1 MKKIVLLVCII
12 LPLTIISQE
21 LSDAYLESLPE
32 SVREDVLKGID
43 DKKDKDKAVY
53 KRPSTMVSKDKSEFS
68 QYKEFKDSK
77 INDEINTNL
86 RFGKSIFESVQTSF
100 MPINEPNLD
109 GSYIL
114 DFGDIL
120 EVQIVGQKAMIEELP
135 VNRDGSI
142 NIPEIGKVYIAGLSL
157 ESASSLIKNKIESAY
172 IGVNSF
178 ISLINVRDIQI
189 LITGN
194 AYKPGMYTLN
204 GNSSL
209 LHAIS
214 MAGGINDN
222 GSYREINLIRNNK
235 LISSLDLYDI
245 FIYGYSNLSANLRS
259 GDTIHI
265 SQHKNLVHAVSGVNR
280 PMIYELKPEQTLMDL
295 VGYAN
300 GLSSNANIKSMVVE
314 RIVDGVIQT
323 RKIVDNDLQSI
334 KANDNDSLII
344 EEFVF
349 GKVEIKGAVKRP
361 GFYKI
366 TEETTLS
373 NILKRAGG
381 FKPTAY
387 PFGGHLNNKKTALL
401 NQDAKEKLYNNF
413 IKDLVTGFEILDE
426 SALEILES
434 LKQTESSGRIMAE
447 FDISVLEAYPELDTR
462 LDDGDEILIPYKSEQ
477 VYVYG
482 ETNSQ
487 GTVKYKPGKSPDYYI
502 NNAGGYLKTADTKG
516 LYIIHPN
523 GETISLNTGAKVLGF
538 INSESNELV
547 YPGSIIF
554 VPQKSNLNAA
564 KTASIWAPIISSIAL
579 SLTSLSVLNNSN

>member
-1 MKKIVLLVCII
+1 MKKIVLIVCII

-32 SVREDVLKGID
+32 SVKEDVLKGID
-43 DKKDKDKAVY
+43 DKKNKDKTVY
-53 KRPSTMVSKDKSEFS
+53 KRPSTMVGKDESEFS
-68 QYKEFKDSK
+68 QYKEFKDSN
-77 INDEINTNL
+77 INNEINTNV

-142 NIPEIGKVYIAGLSL
+142 NIPEIGKVFIAGLSL

-178 ISLINVRDIQI
+178 VTLINVRDIQI

-204 GNSSL
+204 GNSSV

-314 RIVDGVIQT
+314 GIVDGVIQT
-323 RKIVDNDLQSI
+323 QKIVDNDLQSI

-413 IKDLVTGFEILDE
+413 IKDLITGFEILDD

-487 GTVKYKPGKSPDYYI
+487 GTVKYRPGKSPDYYI

-523 GETISLNTGAKVLGF
+523 GETISLNTNGKVLGF

-579 SLTSLSVLNNSN
+579 SLTSLSVLNNSK

>member
-32 SVREDVLKGID
+32 SVKEDVLKGID
-43 DKKDKDKAVY
+43 DKKNKDKAVY
-53 KRPSTMVSKDKSEFS
+53 KRPSTMVGKDESEFS

-77 INDEINTNL
+77 INNEIKTNV

-114 DFGDIL
+114 DIGDIL
-120 EVQIVGQKAMIEELP
+120 EVQIVGQKAIIEELP

-142 NIPEIGKVYIAGLSL
+142 NIPEIGKVFIAGLSL
-157 ESASSLIKNKIESAY
+157 ESASALIKNKIESAY

-178 ISLINVRDIQI
+178 VTLINVRDIQI

-204 GNSSL
+204 GNSSM

-214 MAGGINDN
+214 MAGGVNDN

-235 LISSLDLYDI
+235 LIASLDLYDI

-259 GDTIHI
+259 GDTIYI

-280 PMIYELKPEQTLMDL
+280 PMIYELNPEETLMDL

-300 GLSSNANIKSMVVE
+300 GLSSIANIKSMVVE
-314 RIVDGVIQT
+314 GIVDGVIQT
-323 RKIVDNDLQSI
+323 QKIVDNDLQSI
-334 KANDNDSLII
+334 KVNDNDSLII

-349 GKVEIKGAVKRP
+349 GKIEIKGAVKRP
-361 GFYKI
+361 GFYKV

-373 NILKRAGG
+373 DILKRAGG

-413 IKDLVTGFEILDE
+413 IKDLITGFDILDD

-447 FDISVLEAYPELDTR
+447 FDISVLEAYPQLDTR
-462 LDDGDEILIPYKSEQ
+462 LNDGDEILIPYKSEQ

-523 GETISLNTGAKVLGF
+523 GETISLNTNGKVLGF

-579 SLTSLSVLNNSN
+579 SLTSLSVLNNSK

>member
-1 MKKIVLLVCII
+1 
-12 LPLTIISQE
+12 
-21 LSDAYLESLPE
+21 
-32 SVREDVLKGID
+32 
-43 DKKDKDKAVY
+43 
-53 KRPSTMVSKDKSEFS
+53 
-68 QYKEFKDSK
+68 
-77 INDEINTNL
+77 
-86 RFGKSIFESVQTSF
+86 
-100 MPINEPNLD
+100 
-109 GSYIL
+109 
-114 DFGDIL
+114 
-120 EVQIVGQKAMIEELP
+120 
-135 VNRDGSI
+135 
-142 NIPEIGKVYIAGLSL
+142 
-157 ESASSLIKNKIESAY
+157 
-172 IGVNSF
+172 
-178 ISLINVRDIQI
+178 
-189 LITGN
+189 
-194 AYKPGMYTLN
+194 
-204 GNSSL
+204 
-209 LHAIS
+209 
-214 MAGGINDN
+214 
-222 GSYREINLIRNNK
+222 
-235 LISSLDLYDI
+235 
-245 FIYGYSNLSANLRS
+245 
-259 GDTIHI
+259 
-265 SQHKNLVHAVSGVNR
+265 
-280 PMIYELKPEQTLMDL
+280 MDL

>member
-1 MKKIVLLVCII
+1 MKKIVLIVCII

-32 SVREDVLKGID
+32 SVKEDVLKGID
-43 DKKDKDKAVY
+43 DKKNKDKAVY
-53 KRPSTMVSKDKSEFS
+53 KRPSTMVGKDESEFS
-68 QYKEFKDSK
+68 QYKEFKDSN
-77 INDEINTNL
+77 INNEINTNV

-142 NIPEIGKVYIAGLSL
+142 NIPEIGKVFIAGLSL

-178 ISLINVRDIQI
+178 VTLINVRDIQI

-204 GNSSL
+204 GNSSV

-314 RIVDGVIQT
+314 GIVDGVIQT
-323 RKIVDNDLQSI
+323 QKIVDNDLQSI

-413 IKDLVTGFEILDE
+413 IKDLITGFEILDD

-487 GTVKYKPGKSPDYYI
+487 GTVKYRPGKSPDYYI

-523 GETISLNTGAKVLGF
+523 GETISLNTNGKVLGF

-579 SLTSLSVLNNSN
+579 SLTSLSVLNNSK